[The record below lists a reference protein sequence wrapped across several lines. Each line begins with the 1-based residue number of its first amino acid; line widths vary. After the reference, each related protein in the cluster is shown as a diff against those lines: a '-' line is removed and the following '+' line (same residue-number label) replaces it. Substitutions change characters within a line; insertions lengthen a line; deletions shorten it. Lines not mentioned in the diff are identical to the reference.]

1 MHQENEIELKFE
13 LDDSLVTKIKET
25 PAFEPLPATL
35 VHDPIMNYYYDTLDL
50 DLQKRGFALRLRQKK
65 QQYIQSLKGGGY
77 SDKAL
82 HSRQEW
88 NSFIPDLIIQPA
100 LLIDT
105 PVADLV
111 SQGKIHAE
119 LKPLFVT
126 AMARELW
133 EIRWKN
139 SILEVAIDRGF
150 IVVGE
155 HKQALNELEIELVTG
170 HFEDIMNLATWL
182 QTHWQLTPVLI
193 SKAAKG
199 YAFLASLKDTYIP
212 K

>member
-13 LDDSLVTKIKET
+13 LDDELVANIKKT
-25 PAFEPLPATL
+25 PELEPLPGTL
-35 VHDPIMNYYYDTLDL
+35 THDPIINYYYDTPDL
-50 DLQKRGFALRLRQKK
+50 DLQKRGFALRLREKQ

-77 SDKAL
+77 SNKAL

-88 NSFIPDLIIQPA
+88 NTFIPDLTINPT

-111 SQGKIHAE
+111 SQGKIHAR
-119 LKPLFVT
+119 LKPLFIT
-126 AMARELW
+126 NMARELW
-133 EIRWKN
+133 EIKWKE
-139 SILEVAIDRGF
+139 SILELAIDRGF

-155 HKQALNELEIELVTG
+155 QRQVLNELEIELVNG
-170 HFEDIMNLATWL
+170 KLEDIMDLAAWL
-182 QTHWQLTPVLI
+182 HALWHLKPIPI

-199 YAFLASLKDTYIP
+199 YAFLASLKS
-212 K
+212 